1 MIREALK
8 LAAVNALRGVLLKFV
23 VPVAAVLV
31 LVGGLIGGVVA
42 AIFGGTGSA
51 AHAGDCFASGTGGKG
66 TAVHASQVE
75 VARAIDEGVRELG
88 FSGQASRIA
97 IIAAYGES
105 SLENINYGD
114 GAVNPDGSIAS
125 SIGIFQQQNS
135 WGSREERMNP
145 KIAAQL
151 FILGPK
157 RGGGGLADVP
167 GWSGMSET
175 AAIHAVQ
182 KNADPNHYAR
192 SVAPADAVI
201 KEAGIDVSRSGKT
214 SNDGETKAQGS
225 GAAQSASSGCGT
237 GAPGGNAQA
246 GDTYPWISRTPGPGV
261 YVEDGLGFYFG
272 ECTSYIGWKLNELAG
287 ASGDDPTNWP
297 IGNNKGGN
305 GSHLGNAAEW
315 RDAWVARGWRVST
328 TPVANSVAWWGAYGG
343 SGIGEAGHV
352 AWVDAVQEDGRV
364 VLSEYN
370 NPSLAPPGHRYSK
383 RPASV
388 STAQAYLV
396 PPDEFIKTA
405 PKPEEKKEDEKTD
418 EERPA
423 PETSGEEPSHEEQPA
438 PPAEERT
445 SRRWSGG

>member
-1 MIREALK
+1 MIREAVK

-23 VPVAAVLV
+23 LPVAAVLV

-51 AHAGDCFASGTGGKG
+51 AHAGDCFASGTGGKA

-97 IIAAYGES
+97 IIAAMGES

-201 KEAGIDVSRSGKT
+201 KEAGIDVNRSGKT
-214 SNDGETKAQGS
+214 SNDGEAKAQGS
-225 GAAQSASSGCGT
+225 GAAQSVSSGCGT
-237 GAPGGNAQA
+237 GRVGGNAQA
-246 GDTYPWISRTPGPGV
+246 GDTYPWLSKTPGPGI
-261 YVEDGLGFYFG
+261 YHEDG
-272 ECTSYIGWKLNELAG
+272 
-287 ASGDDPTNWP
+287 
-297 IGNNKGGN
+297 
-305 GSHLGNAAEW
+305 
-315 RDAWVARGWRVST
+315 
-328 TPVANSVAWWGAYGG
+328 
-343 SGIGEAGHV
+343 
-352 AWVDAVQEDGRV
+352 
-364 VLSEYN
+364 
-370 NPSLAPPGHRYSK
+370 
-383 RPASV
+383 
-388 STAQAYLV
+388 
-396 PPDEFIKTA
+396 
-405 PKPEEKKEDEKTD
+405 
-418 EERPA
+418 
-423 PETSGEEPSHEEQPA
+423 
-438 PPAEERT
+438 
-445 SRRWSGG
+445 

>member
-8 LAAVNALRGVLLKFV
+8 LAAVNALRGVLLTFV

-182 KNADPNHYAR
+182 KNAGPNHYAR
-192 SVAPADAVI
+192 SVAPGRPRMMVRRRLR
-201 KEAGIDVSRSGKT
+201 VLVLLR
-214 SNDGETKAQGS
+214 
-225 GAAQSASSGCGT
+225 
-237 GAPGGNAQA
+237 AQA
-246 GDTYPWISRTPGPGV
+246 
-261 YVEDGLGFYFG
+261 
-272 ECTSYIGWKLNELAG
+272 LA
-287 ASGDDPTNWP
+287 
-297 IGNNKGGN
+297 
-305 GSHLGNAAEW
+305 
-315 RDAWVARGWRVST
+315 VAR
-328 TPVANSVAWWGAYGG
+328 A
-343 SGIGEAGHV
+343 
-352 AWVDAVQEDGRV
+352 
-364 VLSEYN
+364 
-370 NPSLAPPGHRYSK
+370 
-383 RPASV
+383 RPAV
-388 STAQAYLV
+388 MLRQATRTRG
-396 PPDEFIKTA
+396 F
-405 PKPEEKKEDEKTD
+405 
-418 EERPA
+418 
-423 PETSGEEPSHEEQPA
+423 PA
-438 PPAEERT
+438 PPARAFT
-445 SRRWSGG
+445 LRMGWASTLANALATLAGN

>member
-237 GAPGGNAQA
+237 A
-246 GDTYPWISRTPGPGV
+246 
-261 YVEDGLGFYFG
+261 
-272 ECTSYIGWKLNELAG
+272 
-287 ASGDDPTNWP
+287 
-297 IGNNKGGN
+297 
-305 GSHLGNAAEW
+305 
-315 RDAWVARGWRVST
+315 
-328 TPVANSVAWWGAYGG
+328 
-343 SGIGEAGHV
+343 
-352 AWVDAVQEDGRV
+352 
-364 VLSEYN
+364 
-370 NPSLAPPGHRYSK
+370 
-383 RPASV
+383 RPAV
-388 STAQAYLV
+388 MLRQATRTRG
-396 PPDEFIKTA
+396 F
-405 PKPEEKKEDEKTD
+405 
-418 EERPA
+418 
-423 PETSGEEPSHEEQPA
+423 PA
-438 PPAEERT
+438 PPARAFT
-445 SRRWSGG
+445 LRMGWASTLANALATLAGN